1 MKTAKAFFD
10 SNVLLYLLSA
20 DDTKANR
27 AEALLADGGAISVQV
42 LNEFTSVATRKFKM
56 SYAEVREA
64 LEVVKAICQID
75 PLSVDIHE
83 RGLDIAERYG
93 FSWYDSLIVAAAL
106 VAQCECLYSED
117 LQHGQVVDNQLRI
130 VNPFI
135 DLTV

>member
-1 MKTAKAFFD
+1 M
-10 SNVLLYLLSA
+10 
-20 DDTKANR
+20 
-27 AEALLADGGAISVQV
+27 
-42 LNEFTSVATRKFKM
+42 
-56 SYAEVREA
+56 
-64 LEVVKAICQID
+64 EVVKAICQID

-93 FSWYDSLIVAAAL
+93 FCWYDSLIVGAAL
-106 VAQCECLYSED
+106 AAECDCLYSED

>member
-20 DDTKANR
+20 DNAKANQ
-27 AEALLADGGAISVQV
+27 AETLLAGGGAISVQV

-56 SYAEVREA
+56 SYPEVREA
-64 LEVVKAICQID
+64 LQIVKAVCQIH
-75 PLSVDIHE
+75 PLSVAIHE

-93 FSWYDSLIVAAAL
+93 FSWYDSLIVGAAL
-106 VAQCECLYSED
+106 VAECDCLYSED

-135 DLTV
+135 DLAV

>member
-20 DDTKANR
+20 DNDKADQ
-27 AEALLADGGAISVQV
+27 AETLLAGGGTISVQV
-42 LNEFTSVATRKFKM
+42 LNEFTSVATRKLKM
-56 SYAEVREA
+56 SYSEVRET
-64 LEVVKAICQID
+64 LQIVKSVCQIH
-75 PLSVDIHE
+75 PLSVAIHE

-93 FSWYDSLIVAAAL
+93 FSWYDSLIVGAAL
-106 VAQCECLYSED
+106 TTECECLYSED

-135 DLTV
+135 DLAV